1 MGSRHLAV
9 LLGSAALAVALAA
22 PAAAQGPTIETVA
35 QGLDT
40 PRGIAIAGNGSLYVV
55 EAGTGGDA
63 CMGEGQ
69 DQVCMGPTGAITHI
83 VDGTATQVVSGLI
96 SFALSGGAEVGG
108 ISDLALLDD
117 GSFLVTGNLGGDPA
131 RREGMPPEAAQ
142 VAGWLV
148 KVTSDGTLQPF
159 SDVAA
164 FEVTDNPE
172 PTMVDSNPYSVAVV
186 DGGFVVADAGGNDLL
201 NVDESGAVSLIA
213 AFPPFE
219 WQFPAEML
227 AAMGPPPEE
236 ENALPVEGEEPAAE
250 EAPAE
255 GTVPAEGEMV
265 TLPVEWVPT
274 SVVVGPDGA
283 YYVGQLTGGPFPVGG
298 ASVLRVDPATG
309 ESTPYASGFT
319 NIIDIAFGPDGTLYV
334 AEIVHEGL
342 MSVFAGGQ
350 PPVGAVW
357 SVPAGGGEPQL
368 LVNDERVMA
377 PGGIAVGAD
386 GTVFVSVGTLL
397 PAGAGS
403 VVAITP

>member
-1 MGSRHLAV
+1 VAV
-9 LLGSAALAVALAA
+9 
-22 PAAAQGPTIETVA
+22 
-35 QGLDT
+35 
-40 PRGIAIAGNGSLYVV
+40 
-55 EAGTGGDA
+55 
-63 CMGEGQ
+63 
-69 DQVCMGPTGAITHI
+69 
-83 VDGTATQVVSGLI
+83 
-96 SFALSGGAEVGG
+96 
-108 ISDLALLDD
+108 LDD
-117 GSFLVTGNLGGDPA
+117 GSMVVTMNLGSDPA
-131 RREGMPPEAAQ
+131 EREGMPPEAQQ
-142 VAGWLV
+142 VSGWLV
-148 KVTSDGTLQPF
+148 KVAPDGTLQPF
-159 SDVAA
+159 VDVAA
-164 FEVTDNPE
+164 FEGTDNPE

-201 NVDESGAVSLIA
+201 MVDESGSVSLIA

-236 ENALPVEGEEPAAE
+236 ENALPVEGEEAPAESGAPAE

-309 ESTPYASGFT
+309 ESTTYASGFT

-342 MSVFAGGQ
+342 MSVFVGGQ

-357 SVPAGGGEPQL
+357 SVAPGGGEPQL
-368 LVNDERVMA
+368 IVSDEQVMA
-377 PGGIAVGAD
+377 PGGIAVGSD
-386 GTVFVSVGTLL
+386 GGVYVSVGTLL

-403 VVAITP
+403 VVSITP